1 MEKGKAVLACYV
13 LQVLVWHGVA
23 NTISE
28 PQVVRFFVR
37 RNHLSN
43 EFIGR
48 KGILVKRE
56 NALATVLLLHGY
68 GVDKYALSPLRIF
81 LKNYNC
87 FSFDFRA
94 HGEHAAD
101 QESTLGY
108 DEVNDIFGAVDYIR
122 SDPDLR
128 AKPLIVI
135 GFSMGA
141 VSAIEAQSLDPNL
154 FTAMFLDTPFSSS
167 IDVLKRG
174 MQNFKFNVLG
184 YKFFLPGSSL
194 LESYAFN
201 PYVQPF
207 LQMLLRLKTS
217 LNTKKINTFA
227 KATSP
232 AESIKKVEI
241 PCFFVVTKND
251 SKVSVAEVKSVYE
264 NHPPGYKRLWVA
276 NGRDHCDAILYHP
289 EKYEQEVNQFIE
301 RVLSG
306 NTHENSEGVIYDG
319 P

>member
-1 MEKGKAVLACYV
+1 MKKSNLFLSFLI
-13 LQVLVWHGVA
+13 LQVLVCYHVGA
-23 NTISE
+23 MDGI
-28 PQVVRFFVR
+28 PQDVHFFVR
-37 RNHLSN
+37 RNHQSN

-48 KGILVKRE
+48 KGILVKR
-56 NALATVLLLHGY
+56 AHAKATILLLHGY
-68 GVDKYALSPLRIF
+68 GVDKYTMSPLRIL
-81 LKNYNC
+81 LKKFNC

-122 SDPDLR
+122 SDIDLSR
-128 AKPLIVI
+128 KPLIVI

-167 IDVLKRG
+167 VDVVRRG
-174 MQNFKFNVLG
+174 IQNIRFNLFG

-207 LQMLLRLKTS
+207 LQMILRLKTS
-217 LNTKKINTFA
+217 LNTKQINTFA
-227 KATSP
+227 KATAPS
-232 AESIKKVEI
+232 ESIKKVFV
-241 PCFFVVTKND
+241 PTYFVVTKND
-251 SKVSVAEVKSVYE
+251 GKVSVNEVKSVYD
-264 NHPPGYKRLWVA
+264 NDPSTYKRLWVA
-276 NGRDHCDAILYHP
+276 NGRDHCDAILYNP
-289 EKYEQEVNQFIE
+289 EKYEKIVNDFIND
-301 RVLSG
+301 VLTRKVKTSSA
-306 NTHENSEGVIYDG
+306 EVIYD
-319 P
+319 